1 MLRVAVRVRRQHAEF
16 VLAELLTLAP
26 SGVEEVDA
34 GPGVVEYG
42 VYGSPGEL
50 PALPDLKAA
59 AGGALVD
66 VRTEEIADDWS
77 ERWRKFHKPVVFDGR
92 LTVRPPWEPP
102 SSATRVE
109 VVIDP
114 GQAFG
119 TGAHATTRLCL
130 ELMLELEPGGGFVD
144 LGCGS
149 GVLAIVAARL
159 GWSPVVALDND
170 VAAVAA
176 ASSNAAVNGVAVEV
190 RRHDLRADPVVVAPT
205 VAANLVAPVL
215 RAWAARLALAP
226 GAPSDRVIAGGV
238 LGPEA
243 DSVALAFADA
253 GLRETSRRSDGDW
266 VALVL
271 ERSAPR

>member
-1 MLRVAVRVRRQHAEF
+1 MLRVAVRVRRQHAEL

-26 SGVEEVDA
+26 SGIEEVDA
-34 GPGVVEYG
+34 GPGVVEYA

-59 AGGALVD
+59 AGGALVE
-66 VRTEEIADDWS
+66 VRTDEIADDWS
-77 ERWRKFHKPVVFDGR
+77 ERWRLFHRPVVFDGR

-102 SSATRVE
+102 SSATPVE
-109 VVIDP
+109 VVLDP

-170 VAAVAA
+170 TAAVAA
-176 ASSNAAVNGVAVEV
+176 ASANARVNGVVIDV
-190 RRHDLRADPVVVAPT
+190 RRHDLRVEPIVVAPT
-205 VAANLVAPVL
+205 VAANLVAPLL
-215 RAWAARLALAP
+215 RVWAARLASRAP
-226 GAPSDRVIAGGV
+226 EPLRVIAGGV
-238 LGPEA
+238 LVDEA
-243 DSVALAFADA
+243 DSVIRAFEGA
-253 GLRETSRRSDGDW
+253 GLREMSRRSDGEW
-266 VALVL
+266 VAVVL
-271 ERSAPR
+271 ESPAPQ